1 MPLIKIGG
9 SLLAHPRLPA
19 LLQILAHIPACLI
32 IPGGG
37 VYADAVRN
45 AQLQAGFDD
54 EEAHWQAI
62 AAMDQSALSLH
73 QLAPELPIVS
83 QQDDLQQAMQ
93 QGQTVIWQPYQMLKQ
108 DCQLPA
114 TWQVTSDSLAAWLA
128 LQFLTQAWAQD
139 LILQELILIKATSMP
154 AASSIQQ
161 MQQSGLLDG
170 YFHHLLQQ
178 IQQQTKVSAVPV
190 YLLDIHAIDFSI
202 ALQGLAQGTA
212 NLSVLKSA
220 ALPLNDGLVQA
231 AR

>member
-19 LLQILAHIPACLI
+19 LLNMLASIPACLI

-45 AQLQAGFDD
+45 AQQYAGFDD
-54 EEAHWQAI
+54 EIAHWMAI
-62 AAMDQSALSLH
+62 AAMDQYAIALH
-73 QLAPELPIVS
+73 QLAPELPLVS

-108 DCQLPA
+108 NCQLPA

-128 LQFLTQAWAQD
+128 LQYLGQAWAQD
-139 LILQELILIKATSMP
+139 LILIKATS
-154 AASSIQQ
+154 AAADASIQQ

-170 YFHHLLQQ
+170 YFYQLWLDIQRQAGTAPLHLC
-178 IQQQTKVSAVPV
+178 
-190 YLLDIHAIDFSI
+190 LLDIHAINFSI
-202 ALQGLAQGTA
+202 ALEEVAQGTA
-212 NLSVLKSA
+212 NLSMLKSA
-220 ALPLNDGLVQA
+220 AIQLNN
-231 AR
+231 